1 MTRQVVL
8 DTETTGLD
16 PLLGDRVLEV
26 AAIEIVN
33 LVPTGRTFHRLIDP
47 EREVPPEATRIH
59 GFTTGMLRGKPRFAE
74 VLDELLGFLGDSPIV
89 AHNAPFDFGFLD
101 AEFQRLGRPPL
112 DRARMVDSLEIAK
125 RRFPGLP
132 NNLDALCRRFEIDNS
147 MRTSHN
153 ALLDVQLLAQV
164 YLELMG
170 GRQPGL
176 SLTASIGMPAMAAGL
191 DGAAAAAPVA
201 RTPRP
206 IVPSEAELAAHA
218 AFLAKLKDPL
228 WLHPPFAPG
237 PKASGGAAAAG

>member
-26 AAIEIVN
+26 AAVEIVN

-47 EREVPPEATRIH
+47 ERDIPPESTRVH
-59 GFTTGMLRGKPRFAE
+59 GFTAEMLKGKPRFAE
-74 VLDELLGFLGDSPIV
+74 IAGDLLEFLADSPIV

-101 AEFQRLGRPPL
+101 AELTRIGRPAL
-112 DRARMVDSLEIAK
+112 DRTRMVDSLEIAK
-125 RRFPGLP
+125 KRFPGLP
-132 NNLDALCRRFEIDNS
+132 NNLDALCRRFGIDNS

-153 ALLDVQLLAQV
+153 AVLDTQLLAQV

-176 SLTASIGMPAMAAGL
+176 SLTATIIRPVVALAG
-191 DGAAAAAPVA
+191 GAGAGPVA

-206 IVPSEAELAAHA
+206 IVPSEAELAAHR
-218 AFLAKLKDPL
+218 AFLATLKDPL
-228 WLHPPFAPG
+228 WLKPPFA
-237 PKASGGAAAAG
+237 AEEEAG